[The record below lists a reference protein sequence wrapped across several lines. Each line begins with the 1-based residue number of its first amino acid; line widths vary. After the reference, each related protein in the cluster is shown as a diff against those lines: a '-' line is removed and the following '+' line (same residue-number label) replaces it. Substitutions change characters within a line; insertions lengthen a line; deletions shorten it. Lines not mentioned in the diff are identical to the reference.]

1 MKFCGKSL
9 IELSLFDLVLF
20 VKGIVSL
27 RKLFYKVLKFEIHEK
42 PLFYIKTI
50 LKLTNDKKYIH
61 SIFPTAFFVKVLNTF
76 ISHRQFEF

>member
-50 LKLTNDKKYIH
+50 LKLTND
-61 SIFPTAFFVKVLNTF
+61 
-76 ISHRQFEF
+76 

>member
-27 RKLFYKVLKFEIHEK
+27 RKLFYKVLKFEIDEK

-50 LKLTNDKKYIH
+50 LKLTND
-61 SIFPTAFFVKVLNTF
+61 
-76 ISHRQFEF
+76 

>member
-61 SIFPTAFFVKVLNTF
+61 SIFPNCIFCESSQDF
-76 ISHRQFEF
+76 H